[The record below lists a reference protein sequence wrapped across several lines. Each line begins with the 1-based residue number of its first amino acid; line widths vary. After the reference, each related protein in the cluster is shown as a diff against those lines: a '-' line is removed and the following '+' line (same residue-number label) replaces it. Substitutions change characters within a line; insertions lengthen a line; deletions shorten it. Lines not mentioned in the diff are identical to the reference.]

1 MAQQAGRS
9 DTTQR
14 GAVSSSDAIT
24 LALVELMQ
32 EKELDK
38 ITITELVRRA
48 GVGRSSFYRHF
59 SSKDDVLLHYI
70 DMLFGSPNRYDPESD
85 AKVSDY
91 LLARFRT
98 VKENREFFEALERN
112 DRLQLLY
119 QQLAVN
125 IQINMETFHIKRSTY
140 QPIFFTSAETGVLI
154 EWIRKGFPESEE
166 ELTQEFMDM
175 LYGNV
180 EW

>member
-1 MAQQAGRS
+1 MAQKGGQS
-9 DTTQR
+9 DVVRKET
-14 GAVSSSDAIT
+14 SPKDAIT
-24 LALVELMQ
+24 AALVELME
-32 EKELDK
+32 EKPLDK
-38 ITITELVRRA
+38 ITITELVQRA

-59 SSKDDVLLHYI
+59 SNKEDVLLYHI
-70 DMLFGSPNRYDPESD
+70 NTIFGSPNQYDPKSD

-91 LLARFRT
+91 LLARFRK
-98 VKENREFFEALERN
+98 VRENREFFEALDRN
-112 DRLQLLY
+112 DMLRLLY
-119 QQLAVN
+119 QQLVVN

-154 EWIRKGFPESEE
+154 EWIKNGFPESEE